1 MDERAYAIMMR
12 MTIHPLFLPILFG
25 MVLYGNVSYY
35 ALILSSLIIHELG
48 HIIAAYLCNVKVE
61 RCVIMPYGGEIELRG
76 GMAIPPRKQLIIAL
90 GGPIATVC
98 CAAVTPFL
106 DPLVADLLLKI
117 QLVLLAVN
125 IIPIWPLDG
134 GRIIMA
140 IILIFCPRARAYEIY
155 LAFSLMLI
163 TLTVIITFILL
174 PKTLFLL
181 VLSTFLL
188 IKIISEWRYRKY
200 RLAFEKHVMN
210 RLT

>member
-1 MDERAYAIMMR
+1 MC
-12 MTIHPLFLPILFG
+12 H
-25 MVLYGNVSYY
+25 
-35 ALILSSLIIHELG
+35 
-48 HIIAAYLCNVKVE
+48 
-61 RCVIMPYGGEIELRG
+61 MPYGGEIELQG
-76 GMAIPPRKQLIIAL
+76 GVAISPGKQLIIAL
-90 GGPIATVC
+90 GGPIATILC
-98 CAAVTPFL
+98 IAVSPFL

-117 QLVLLAVN
+117 QFVLLGVN

-140 IILIFCPRARAYEIY
+140 LILIFYPRARAYELY
-155 LAFSLMLI
+155 LSISLILV
-163 TLTVIITFILL
+163 TLTMIITFILL

-181 VLSTFLL
+181 VLSIFLL

>member
-35 ALILSSLIIHELG
+35 ALILSSLIVHELG
-48 HIIAAYLCNVKVE
+48 HIVAAYFCKVKVD

-76 GMAIPPRKQLIIAL
+76 GISISPRKQLIIAL
-90 GGPIATVC
+90 GGPIATLAC
-98 CAAVTPFL
+98 IAITPFL

-117 QLVLLAVN
+117 QLILLGVN

-140 IILIFCPRARAYEIY
+140 LILIFYPRRRAYELY
-155 LAFSLMLI
+155 LSISLILI
-163 TLTVIITFILL
+163 SCTVIITFILL

-181 VLSTFLL
+181 VLSTFIL